1 MLQSKNLSIK
11 QWSEEDRPRE
21 KLLQK
26 GIFSLTDAEL
36 IAVIIGSGT
45 RNETAVELGKKL
57 LLQAHNDLNELSKFT
72 VKELT
77 KEVKGIGDAKAI
89 SIVAALELGRRR
101 KNTSPSVQSSIQSS
115 QQVAE
120 FFYPILSDLSHE
132 EFWILLLNRGNKVVS
147 KMKVSSGG
155 ISQTVVDC
163 RIIFKYAIQYAA
175 SALVLCHNHPSGTNA
190 PSKEDKMITDK
201 IREGAKLFDIAVLDH
216 IIISG
221 ESYFSFADQ
230 NLL

>member
-1 MLQSKNLSIK
+1 M
-11 QWSEEDRPRE
+11 
-21 KLLQK
+21 
-26 GIFSLTDAEL
+26 
-36 IAVIIGSGT
+36 
-45 RNETAVELGKKL
+45 

-101 KNTSPSVQSSIQSS
+101 KKHSSSVQSSIQSS

-147 KMKVSSGG
+147 KKG
-155 ISQTVVDC
+155 IKW
-163 RIIFKYAIQYAA
+163 R
-175 SALVLCHNHPSGTNA
+175 
-190 PSKEDKMITDK
+190 
-201 IREGAKLFDIAVLDH
+201 
-216 IIISG
+216 
-221 ESYFSFADQ
+221 YFSDG
-230 NLL
+230 L